1 MQVVIGG
8 ASGFL
13 GTALTD
19 HLRERG
25 HTVTRLVRSGST
37 GDGTSRWDPAAGVI
51 DQDLIDSA
59 DAVINLS
66 GASISR
72 WPRTRAYR
80 QELLDSRTSPTSVI
94 AQAIAKS
101 PTPPAMLSSSAMG
114 FYGSDR
120 GDEVLTERSAAGTGF
135 LADLV
140 QAWEAAALPAVET
153 TRVVFLRT
161 TLVLDKRGGLLKLM
175 LVPFKLGAGAKL
187 GSGKQYMSF
196 ISLDDWL
203 RAVEFL
209 LESPTAQGPFNLT
222 MPESQ
227 TNAEFTDALGDALH
241 RPTFLAA
248 PGIALKA
255 ALGTSIAKDLLGS
268 LRVSPKALTG
278 AGFSFEHPDL
288 ASTIDAAL

>member
-1 MQVVIGG
+1 MHVVIGG

-19 HLRERG
+19 HLRSRG
-25 HTVTRLVRSGST
+25 HTVTRLVRSGS
-37 GDGTSRWDPAAGVI
+37 GDDASRWDPAAGVI
-51 DQDLIDSA
+51 DQDLIDAA

-101 PTPPAMLSSSAMG
+101 PTPPVMLSASAMG

-120 GDEVLTERSAAGTGF
+120 GDEVLTERSSAGTGF
-135 LADLV
+135 LSDLV

-175 LVPFKLGAGAKL
+175 LIPFKLGGGAKL
-187 GSGKQYMSF
+187 GSGSQYMSF

-209 LESPTAQGPFNLT
+209 LESSTASGPYNLT
-222 MPESQ
+222 MPQSQ
-227 TNAEFTDALGDALH
+227 TNAEFTNALGDALN

-255 ALGTSIAKDLLGS
+255 ALGTGIAKDLLGS
-268 LRVSPKALTG
+268 LRVSPKALMS
-278 AGFSFEHPDL
+278 AGFEFEHPDL

>member
-1 MQVVIGG
+1 MQIVIGG

-19 HLRERG
+19 HLRSRG
-25 HTVTRLVRSGST
+25 HTVTRLVRSGS
-37 GDGTSRWDPAAGVI
+37 GNDASRWDPAAGVI
-51 DQDLIDSA
+51 DQDLINAA

-101 PTPPAMLSSSAMG
+101 PTPPVMLSASAMG
-114 FYGSDR
+114 YYGNDR
-120 GDEVLTERSAAGTGF
+120 GDEVLTERSTAGTGF
-135 LADLV
+135 LSDLV

-161 TLVLDKRGGLLKLM
+161 TLVLDKRGGLLKIM
-175 LVPFKLGAGAKL
+175 LIPFKLGAGAKI
-187 GSGKQYMSF
+187 GSGSQYMSF
-196 ISLDDWL
+196 ISLSDWL

-209 LESPTAQGPFNLT
+209 LESQTANGPYNLT
-222 MPESQ
+222 MPQSQ

-255 ALGTSIAKDLLGS
+255 ALGTGIAKDLLGS
-268 LRVSPKALTG
+268 LRVSPKALTS
-278 AGFSFEHPDL
+278 AGFEFEHPDL
-288 ASTIDAAL
+288 ASTIEAAL

>member
-13 GTALTD
+13 GTALTK
-19 HLRERG
+19 HLRSQG
-25 HTVTRLVRSGST
+25 HTVTRLVRSGS
-37 GDGTSRWDPAAGVI
+37 GDDASRWDPAAGVI
-51 DQDLIDSA
+51 DQDLINAA

-101 PTPPAMLSSSAMG
+101 PTPPVMLSASAMG

-120 GDEVLTERSAAGTGF
+120 GDEVLTERSTAGTGF
-135 LADLV
+135 LSDVV

-175 LVPFKLGAGAKL
+175 LIPFKLGAGAKI
-187 GSGKQYMSF
+187 GPGTQYMSF

-209 LESPTAQGPFNLT
+209 LDSQTANGPYNLT
-222 MPESQ
+222 IPQAQ
-227 TNAEFTDALGDALH
+227 TNAEFTDALGVALH

-255 ALGTSIAKDLLGS
+255 ALGTGIAKDLLGS
-268 LRVSPKALTG
+268 LRVSPKALTS
-278 AGFSFEHPDL
+278 AGFEFEHPDL
-288 ASTIDAAL
+288 ASTIEAAL

>member
-13 GTALTD
+13 GTALSD
-19 HLRERG
+19 FLRERG
-25 HTVTRLVRSGST
+25 HTVTRLVRSGS
-37 GDGTSRWDPAAGVI
+37 GSDASRWDPAAGVI
-51 DQDLIDSA
+51 DQDLINES

-94 AQAIAKS
+94 ARAISKS
-101 PTPPAMLSSSAMG
+101 PTPPVMLSASAMG

-175 LVPFKLGAGAKL
+175 LIPFKVGAGAKL
-187 GSGKQYMSF
+187 GSGSQYMSF
-196 ISLDDWL
+196 ISLSDWL

-209 LESPTAQGPFNLT
+209 LESQTASGPYNLT
-222 MPESQ
+222 MPQSQ
-227 TNAEFTDALGDALH
+227 TNAEFTDALGEALN
-241 RPTFLAA
+241 RPTFLSA

-255 ALGTSIAKDLLGS
+255 ALGAGIAKDLLGS
-268 LRVSPKALTG
+268 LRVSPKALTS
-278 AGFSFEHPDL
+278 AGFEFEHPDL

>member
-1 MQVVIGG
+1 MRVVIGG

-19 HLRERG
+19 YLRERG
-25 HTVTRLVRSGST
+25 HTVTRLVRSGS
-37 GDGTSRWDPAAGVI
+37 GDDASRWDPAAGVI
-51 DQDLIDSA
+51 DQDLINAA

-80 QELLDSRTSPTSVI
+80 QELLDSRTSPTSAI

-101 PTPPAMLSSSAMG
+101 PTPPIMLSASAMG
-114 FYGSDR
+114 FYGNDR
-120 GDEVLTERSAAGTGF
+120 GDEVLTERSTAGTGF

-175 LVPFKLGAGAKL
+175 LIPFKLGAGAKL
-187 GSGKQYMSF
+187 GPGTQYMSF
-196 ISLDDWL
+196 ISLSDWL

-209 LESPTAQGPFNLT
+209 LESQTSSGPYNLT
-222 MPESQ
+222 MPQSQ
-227 TNAEFTDALGDALH
+227 TNAEFTDALGEALN

-255 ALGTSIAKDLLGS
+255 ALGTGIAKDLLGS
-268 LRVSPKALTG
+268 LRVSPKALSS
-278 AGFSFEHPDL
+278 AGFTFDHPDL

>member
-19 HLRERG
+19 HLREHG
-25 HTVTRLVRSGST
+25 HTVTRLVRSGS
-37 GDGTSRWDPAAGVI
+37 GDDASRWDPAAGVI
-51 DQDLIDSA
+51 DQDLINAA

-94 AQAIAKS
+94 AHAIAKS
-101 PTPPAMLSSSAMG
+101 PTPPVMLSASAMG
-114 FYGSDR
+114 FYGNDR

-135 LADLV
+135 LSDLV
-140 QAWEAAALPAVET
+140 QAWEDAALPAVET

-187 GSGKQYMSF
+187 GPGTQYMSF
-196 ISLDDWL
+196 ISLGDWL
-203 RAVEFL
+203 RAVQFL
-209 LESPTAQGPFNLT
+209 LESQTASGPYNLT
-222 MPESQ
+222 MPQSQ

-268 LRVSPKALTG
+268 LRVSPKALTS
-278 AGFSFEHPDL
+278 AGFTFDHPDL
-288 ASTIDAAL
+288 TSTIDAAL